1 MLRCPKCGWCV
12 ENMFSPVMIEDN
24 GEDIILRRYSGICKH
39 CGADIRLIKQF
50 VMEDQWVE
58 RIV

>member
-1 MLRCPKCGWCV
+1 MLRCPRCGECV
-12 ENMFSPVMIEDN
+12 EGMFSPVMIEDN
-24 GEDIILRRYSGICKH
+24 DGDVIIRKYTGICKH
-39 CGADIRLIKQF
+39 CGADIRLVEQF